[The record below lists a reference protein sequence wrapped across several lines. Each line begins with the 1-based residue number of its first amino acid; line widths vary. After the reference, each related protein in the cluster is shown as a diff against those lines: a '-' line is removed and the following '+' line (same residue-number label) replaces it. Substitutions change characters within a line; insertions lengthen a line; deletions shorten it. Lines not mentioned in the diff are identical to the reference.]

1 MDTLNGRVAVITG
14 GGSGIGAAMA
24 RAFVSE
30 GMRVVLADIDPAA
43 MDEVAA
49 AIGGDVL
56 TVPADTAKLDDVR
69 AVAERATAHFGAVHV
84 VCNNAG
90 VGFFG
95 PIETTTHRDWQWLI
109 NVNLWGVIHGV
120 EVFVPHLIA
129 QGQGGHIVNTASMAG
144 LCPMVGLGAY
154 VTTKYAVVGLTETLQ
169 RELKPHGIGVS
180 VLCPMIVNTNINTS
194 ERNRPPELRNPGAP
208 PVTRDSPPAQPAGE
222 MAGGVIEPDEVAA
235 RVVSAI
241 KRNELYI
248 LTHAASREII
258 RRRFERIDRAAAN
271 ALGT

>member
-1 MDTLNGRVAVITG
+1 MDELAGRVAVITG

-24 RAFVSE
+24 RAFARQ
-30 GMRVVLADIDPAA
+30 GMRLVLADIEPAA
-43 MDEVAA
+43 MDEVAG

-56 TVPADTAKLDDVR
+56 TVPADVTKLDDVR
-69 AVAERATAHFGAVHV
+69 RLAERATSHFGAIHV

-95 PIETTTHRDWQWLI
+95 PIAATTHRDWQWLI

-120 EVFVPHLIA
+120 EVFVPRLIDQA
-129 QGQGGHIVNTASMAG
+129 QGGHIVNTASMAG

-194 ERNRPPELRNPGAP
+194 ERNRPPELRNPGSP
-208 PVTRDSPPAQPAGE
+208 VVTRDSAPVQPSGE
-222 MAGGVIEPDEVAA
+222 MVGGVIEPDDVAA
-235 RVVSAI
+235 RVVDAI
-241 KRNELYI
+241 RRNRLYI
-248 LTHAASREII
+248 LTHAASRAII
-258 RRRFERIDRAAAN
+258 RRRFERIDRAAAEVPG
-271 ALGT
+271 A